1 VLEWLADTPYA
12 AWVRESWGW
21 PIALTIHAFGTAT
34 VVGFIFVM
42 ALRLLGLFRTIPYA
56 SLSSFFPV
64 IWIAIAFQ
72 FVSGFTLWMSKP
84 AQYLVAGMFDVK
96 FTLVI
101 VGVVLTAYFQGTIK
115 REAATWEKTGTV
127 SSRGVKL
134 VAAAALVWT
143 AVNIAGRLTAYR
155 TSLYIA

>member
-1 VLEWLADTPYA
+1 VLEWLANTPYA
-12 AWVRESWGW
+12 DWVRESWGW

-42 ALRLLGLFRTIPYA
+42 ALRLLGLFRTIPYS

-72 FVSGFTLWMSKP
+72 FASGFTLWMSKP
-84 AQYLVAGMFDVK
+84 SQYLVAGMFDVK
-96 FTLVI
+96 FTLVV
-101 VGVVLTAYFQGTIK
+101 VGVVLTAFFQGTIK

-143 AVNIAGRLTAYR
+143 AVNIAGRLTAYL